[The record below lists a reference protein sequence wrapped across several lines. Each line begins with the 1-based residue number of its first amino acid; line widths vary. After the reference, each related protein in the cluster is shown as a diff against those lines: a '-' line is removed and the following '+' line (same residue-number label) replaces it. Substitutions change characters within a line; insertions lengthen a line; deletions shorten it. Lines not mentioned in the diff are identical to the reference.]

1 MIKLKSYAKINLFL
15 KVLKK
20 NKFFHKIQTL
30 ITQINIADL
39 ISIEENKDLKD
50 KIIFYGPFKSKIEKN
65 NTIYKVLN
73 LLRKHF
79 PLLRKIYFKILINKK
94 IPHGS
99 GLGGASSNAAV
110 IFNYLVLKYK
120 ILISKKKKISLLSEI
135 GMDCPLFINQRPKFV
150 FSYGE
155 KFYTLNKN
163 INFNVL
169 LIYPNLKL
177 STKKVFKHNK
187 VFSNKIVYN
196 SSTFD
201 EKKLKKD
208 LVFFKNDLYVS
219 ASTLSAKISE
229 ITNFIS
235 KFENLVL
242 CSMTG
247 SGSCCFAIFKDKKS
261 LLNAKKIAKKRFKTY
276 WTVVTKT
283 IN

>member
-39 ISIEENKDLKD
+39 ISIEENRDLKD
-50 KIIFYGPFKSKIEKN
+50 KIIFYGPFKPKIEKN

-79 PLLRKIYFKILINKK
+79 PILRKIYFKILINKK

-120 ILISKKKKISLLSEI
+120 ILISEKKKISLLSKI

-219 ASTLSAKISE
+219 ASTLSTKISE

>member
-79 PLLRKIYFKILINKK
+79 PILRKIYFKILINKK

-120 ILISKKKKISLLSEI
+120 ILISEKKKISLLSKI

>member
-79 PLLRKIYFKILINKK
+79 PILRKIYFKILINKK